1 MFVPLHDANPLKVIR
16 FQAVTMS
23 LIAVNVAV
31 FLAARYELFG
41 RDEVETVLIYGVIPA
56 DLIGGGN
63 VYSLPV
69 PVMEELTLVTYM
81 FMHAGWLH
89 LLGNMVFLWVFGDN
103 VEDALGHVR
112 FLLFYLLCG
121 VAAGLAH
128 TLVDTASQ
136 MPLVGASGAIGGVLG
151 AYLVLYPRAR
161 VWVLL
166 FLRIPVRLPAIW
178 VLGGWIVL
186 QLVSLG
192 GTSDDAQATA
202 WWAHIGGFAA
212 GALLVFPLRKHAVS
226 HEKA

>member
-1 MFVPLHDANPLKVIR
+1 VFVPLHDANPLNVIR

-23 LIAVNVAV
+23 LIAVNVVV
-31 FLAARYELFG
+31 FLAAHYQLFG
-41 RDEVETVLIYGVIPA
+41 RDEVETVLIYGVIPG

-69 PVMEELTLVTYM
+69 PVMEEFTLVTYM

-121 VAAGLAH
+121 IAAGLAH

-161 VWVLL
+161 IWVLL
-166 FLRIPVRLPAIW
+166 FLRIPMRLPAIW
-178 VLGGWIVL
+178 VLGGWIAL
-186 QLVSLG
+186 QFLSLG
-192 GTSDDAQATA
+192 STVEEGEAIA

-212 GALLVFPLRKHAVS
+212 GVALVFPLRKHEVS